1 MLVSSVFAWGQMPE
15 NSQILV
21 LNLNWLDFVFIAKI
35 LITFQINWP
44 FQFYDFILAVWFD
57 ISVVEWMDSILVSGN
72 KFSYHTRR
80 LSVNSTPNNR

>member
-57 ISVVEWMDSILVSGN
+57 MCSWMNGQHSGVR
-72 KFSYHTRR
+72 KQVF
-80 LSVNSTPNNR
+80 LSHEETVR